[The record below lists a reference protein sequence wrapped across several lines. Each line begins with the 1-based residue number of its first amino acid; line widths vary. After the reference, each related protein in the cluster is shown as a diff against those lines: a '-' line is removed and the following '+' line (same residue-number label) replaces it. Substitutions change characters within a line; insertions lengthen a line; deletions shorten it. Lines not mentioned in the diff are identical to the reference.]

1 MNRIKALRTER
12 GIKQADLAQR
22 LKVGQNTISN
32 WENGKTEPDTDLLQ
46 AIAQIF
52 NTSVDDILGFAGAKN
67 SDDAVRIPVFSR
79 VAAGIPI
86 EAIEDVVDWEEI
98 PRALCSGERQYF
110 ALRVS
115 GDSMWPDYLQGDT
128 VIVRRQDT
136 CESGD
141 DCVVYVN
148 STDATLKQVKL
159 GDCGELTLIPRN
171 QSYPPRTFT
180 AQEVTELPVT
190 IAGVVVEMR
199 RKMKS

>member
-12 GIKQADLAQR
+12 GIKQTDLAQR

-46 AIAQIF
+46 AMAQIF
-52 NTSVDDILGFAGAKN
+52 NTSVDDILGFTGSRR

-98 PRALCSGERQYF
+98 PRSLCSGERQYF

-115 GDSMWPDYLQGDT
+115 GDSMWPDYLSGDT

-159 GDCGELTLIPRN
+159 GNHGELTLIPRN

>member
-1 MNRIKALRTER
+1 MNRIKELRLKY
-12 GIKQADLAQR
+12 GMKQAELAAR
-22 LKVGQNTISN
+22 VNVSHAALSGYET
-32 WENGKTEPDTDLLQ
+32 GKYEADIETYF
-46 AIAQIF
+46 AIAKIF
-52 NTSVDDILGFAGAKN
+52 NVSIDYLLGN
-67 SDDAVRIPVFSR
+67 DELPDAVRIPVFSR

-159 GDCGELTLIPRN
+159 GDHGELTLIPRN

-180 AQEVTELPVT
+180 AQEVTELPVN

-199 RKMKS
+199 RKMKKG

>member
-1 MNRIKALRTER
+1 MNNLKSARKAAHLTQAEVAKVV
-12 GIKQADLAQR
+12 GIT
-22 LKVGQNTISN
+22 QNGYSY
-32 WENGKTEPDTDLLQ
+32 WENGKTRIDNESLAKLS
-46 AIAQIF
+46 ALF
-52 NTSVDDILGFAGAKN
+52 GVSVDYLLGN
-67 SDDAVRIPVFSR
+67 DDLPDAVRIPVFSR

-98 PRALCSGERQYF
+98 PRSLCSGERQYF

-115 GDSMWPDYLQGDT
+115 GDSMWPDYLSGDT

-159 GDCGELTLIPRN
+159 GDHGELTLIPRN

-199 RKMKS
+199 RKMKKG

>member
-1 MNRIKALRTER
+1 MNRIKELRAKK
-12 GIKQADLAQR
+12 GMKQAELASMVNVSHAA
-22 LKVGQNTISN
+22 LSGYET
-32 WENGKTEPDTDLLQ
+32 GKYEADVETYF
-46 AIAQIF
+46 AIAKVF
-52 NTSVDDILGFAGAKN
+52 GVSVDYLLGN
-67 SDDAVRIPVFSR
+67 DDLTDAVRIPVFSR

-98 PRALCSGERQYF
+98 PRGLCSGERQYF

-199 RKMKS
+199 RKMKKG

>member
-1 MNRIKALRTER
+1 MRNLKAARKAKGLTQIEV
-12 GIKQADLAQR
+12 ADLIGLSQSAY
-22 LKVGQNTISN
+22 SY
-32 WENGKTEPDTDLLQ
+32 WENGKARIDNESLAKLS
-46 AIAQIF
+46 ALF
-52 NTSVDDILGFAGAKN
+52 GVSVDYLLGK
-67 SDDAVRIPVFSR
+67 DDLPDAVRIPVFSR

-86 EAIEDVVDWEEI
+86 EAIEDIVDWEEI

-115 GDSMWPDYLQGDT
+115 GDSMWPDYLSGDT

-159 GDCGELTLIPRN
+159 GNHGELTLIPRN

>member
-1 MNRIKALRTER
+1 MRNLKAARKAKGLTQIEV
-12 GIKQADLAQR
+12 ADLIGLSQSAY
-22 LKVGQNTISN
+22 SY
-32 WENGKTEPDTDLLQ
+32 WENGKARIDNESLAKLS
-46 AIAQIF
+46 ALF
-52 NTSVDDILGFAGAKN
+52 GVSVDYLLGN
-67 SDDAVRIPVFSR
+67 DDLPDAVRIPVFSR

-86 EAIEDVVDWEEI
+86 EAIEDIVDWEEI

-115 GDSMWPDYLQGDT
+115 GDSMWPDYLQDDT

-159 GDCGELTLIPRN
+159 GNHGELTLIPRN

-199 RKMKS
+199 RKMKKG

>member
-1 MNRIKALRTER
+1 MRNLKAARKAKGLTQIEV
-12 GIKQADLAQR
+12 ADLIGLSQSAY
-22 LKVGQNTISN
+22 SY
-32 WENGKTEPDTDLLQ
+32 WENGKARIDNESLAKLSSL
-46 AIAQIF
+46 F
-52 NTSVDDILGFAGAKN
+52 GVSVDYLLGKDDFP
-67 SDDAVRIPVFSR
+67 DAVRIPVFSR

-86 EAIEDVVDWEEI
+86 EAIEDIVDWEEI

-115 GDSMWPDYLQGDT
+115 GDSMWPDYLQDDT

-159 GDCGELTLIPRN
+159 GNHGELTLIPRN

>member
-1 MNRIKALRTER
+1 MRNLKAARKAKGLTQIEV
-12 GIKQADLAQR
+12 ADLIGLSQSAY
-22 LKVGQNTISN
+22 SY
-32 WENGKTEPDTDLLQ
+32 WENGKARIDNESLAKLS
-46 AIAQIF
+46 ALF
-52 NTSVDDILGFAGAKN
+52 GVSVDYLLGK
-67 SDDAVRIPVFSR
+67 DDLPDAVRIPVFSR

-86 EAIEDVVDWEEI
+86 EAIEDIVDWEEI

-115 GDSMWPDYLQGDT
+115 GDSMWPDYLQDDT

-159 GDCGELTLIPRN
+159 GNHGELTLIPRN